1 MDKQVIST
9 TFNGEPIYRTD
20 DDEYKYLLSST
31 DWKTQRHLEQLEMVK
46 IGIISSTSLTED
58 EFNDLLKLRQ
68 SYRDNII

>member
-1 MDKQVIST
+1 MDKQPIST
-9 TFNGEPIYRTD
+9 SFNEEPIYRTD

-46 IGIISSTSLTED
+46 LGIISSTSLTED

>member
-1 MDKQVIST
+1 MEKEIIMT
-9 TFNGEPIYRTD
+9 TPEGEHMYRTD
-20 DDEYKYLLSST
+20 NDEYKYLLSST